1 MTMISES
8 GVVVKSHTKRKRSET
23 TWGFW
28 SFAVR
33 LANDAGGGG
42 IGLGNECTRNIHSID
57 SRPRMTM
64 ITREYSK
71 IHTK

>member
-42 IGLGNECTRNIHSID
+42 VLDWGMNALEIYIV
-57 SRPRMTM
+57 
-64 ITREYSK
+64 
-71 IHTK
+71 